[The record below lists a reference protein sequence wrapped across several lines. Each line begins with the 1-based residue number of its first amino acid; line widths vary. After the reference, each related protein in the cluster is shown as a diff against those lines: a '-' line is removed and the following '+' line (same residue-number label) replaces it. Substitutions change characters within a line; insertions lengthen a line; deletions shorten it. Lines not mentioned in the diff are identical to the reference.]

1 MIVTS
6 NNADLKKNKKEKRL
20 FRRYKMNEE
29 EKDIFKNI
37 DENGNVIP
45 EEILNDESFFRWD
58 EEDDYDKNEDGEE
71 LIPVDPDIFLNAMN
85 VWISINNQRLKKGEI
100 SKETYQGIVET
111 MMMFDD
117 LVRREFGI
125 PTLTELEEMEKN
137 REK

>member
-1 MIVTS
+1 
-6 NNADLKKNKKEKRL
+6 
-20 FRRYKMNEE
+20 MNEE